1 MDKHHIK
8 IKLKYELVDST
19 GCTDCKKFVVDT
31 GVTYYAKF
39 RLNSNFVD
47 LGYFDVDTTYTGNT
61 NITGHTT
68 YMVTGECTSRL
79 SELEKFTRSTDVSV
93 KYVTTLNQDNDGL
106 VLSAT
111 TTNTQY
117 TYYIGGVRYVDN
129 ISADTTY
136 FSFIR
141 EVSDV
146 DYVNYPYYK
155 DESKQNIIAK
165 PKIINDINI
174 ERQAPT
180 IMDSF
185 YRIKDINILNDIE
198 YYGGG
203 SYFNVVVNA

>member
-8 IKLKYELVDST
+8 IKLKRILVDST
-19 GCTDCKKFVVDT
+19 GCTNCKKFVVDT
-31 GVTYYAKF
+31 GVTYYTKF
-39 RLNSNFVD
+39 RLCSNLVD
-47 LGYFDVDTTYTGNT
+47 LGYFDVDTTFTGNT
-61 NITGHTT
+61 TISGYTIYT
-68 YMVTGECTSRL
+68 VTGECTSRL
-79 SELEKFTRSTDVSV
+79 SELEKFTRSTDISV
-93 KYVTTLNQDNDGL
+93 KYKTTVNEDNDGV

-111 TTNTQY
+111 SANTQY

-129 ISADTTY
+129 ISANTSY

-141 EVSDV
+141 EISNI
-146 DYVNYPYYK
+146 DYINYPYYK

-203 SYFNVVVNA
+203 SYFNVIVNA